1 MQRGISLWGSAS
13 FFVSRAFFKMLM
25 RQKGSDLT
33 GAFAY
38 FLRIE
43 LRDIQE
49 VLIMVFDTVKTI
61 LAEQLDANE
70 DDITLETSVIDDLGA
85 DSLDVVDIIMSLE
98 EEFDLEVPDEDIET
112 IKTVGDLVKYI
123 EDHTDSE

>member
-1 MQRGISLWGSAS
+1 
-13 FFVSRAFFKMLM
+13 
-25 RQKGSDLT
+25 
-33 GAFAY
+33 
-38 FLRIE
+38 
-43 LRDIQE
+43 
-49 VLIMVFDTVKTI
+49 MVFDTVKTI

-85 DSLDVVDIIMSLE
+85 ASLDVVDIIMSLE

>member
-1 MQRGISLWGSAS
+1 
-13 FFVSRAFFKMLM
+13 
-25 RQKGSDLT
+25 
-33 GAFAY
+33 
-38 FLRIE
+38 
-43 LRDIQE
+43 
-49 VLIMVFDTVKTI
+49 MVFDTVKTI